1 MSAVSIVIPNY
12 NGARWLPGL
21 LASLAA
27 QTAPAA
33 ETIVVDN
40 ASRDGSREWLASEH
54 PGVRVLAQHRNT
66 GFGHAANVG
75 IQAAAGELV
84 ALLNPDV
91 ELAPDWLA
99 RLAARFA
106 DPGIVAAAGK
116 MVSLADPREIYDAG
130 DLVHRDG
137 ACLQRG
143 RGRRDDGAYDE
154 PGEVFGACA
163 GAAIYRR
170 AAVLAAGGFD
180 ERYFMYLEDVDLAL
194 ALRGAGGRCAYE
206 PAVARH
212 AGGGSAPRAGA
223 HHPWVTR
230 NTILLLAKWFPV
242 KWALPVIY
250 RQAAL
255 LVLAARER
263 RLGEHL
269 RALAAGLVGA
279 PAARRARPRLA
290 VPIEQLV
297 PAAPW
302 RGPAAEGHP
311 TAVADSWV
319 GHNRKS

>member
-1 MSAVSIVIPNY
+1 MTTVSVVIPNY

-21 LASLAA
+21 LSSLAA
-27 QTAPAA
+27 QTAPAGQ
-33 ETIVVDN
+33 TIVVDN
-40 ASRDGSREWLASEH
+40 ASRDGSREWLAREH
-54 PGVRVLAQHRNT
+54 PGVRLLALHRNT

-75 IQAAAGELV
+75 IEATAGELV

-99 RLAARFA
+99 RLSARFD

-143 RGRRDDGAYDE
+143 RGRHDDGAYDE
-154 PGEVFGACA
+154 PGEVFGACG
-163 GAAIYRR
+163 GAAMYRR
-170 AAVLAAGGFD
+170 AAVLAVGGFD
-180 ERYFMYLEDVDLAL
+180 ERYFMYLEDADLAL
-194 ALRGAGGRCAYE
+194 ALRAAGGRCAYE
-206 PAVARH
+206 PAVACH
-212 AGGGSAPRAGA
+212 AGGGSAPREGA
-223 HHPWVTR
+223 HNPWVTR
-230 NTILLLAKWFPV
+230 NTILLLAKWFPL
-242 KWALPVIY
+242 KWVLPVSY

-269 RALAAGLVGA
+269 RALAAGLVRA

-297 PAAPW
+297 PAAAW
-302 RGPAAEGHP
+302 RGAGAEGHP
-311 TAVADSWV
+311 TAVSDSWV
-319 GHNRKS
+319 GHNRTP

>member
-1 MSAVSIVIPNY
+1 VTSVSVVIPNY
-12 NGARWLPGL
+12 DGARWLPGL
-21 LASLAA
+21 LTSLAA
-27 QTAPAA
+27 QTASAG

-40 ASRDGSREWLASEH
+40 ASRDGSREWLAGEH
-54 PGVRVLAQHRNT
+54 PGVRVLALQRNT
-66 GFGHAANVG
+66 GFAHAANLG
-75 IQAAAGELV
+75 IDAAAGELV

-116 MVSLADPREIYDAG
+116 MVSLSDPRELYDAG
-130 DLVHRDG
+130 DFVRRDG

-163 GAAIYRR
+163 GAAMYRR

-180 ERYFMYLEDVDLAL
+180 ERYFMYLEDADLAL
-194 ALRGAGGRCAYE
+194 ALRAAGGRCAYE

-212 AGGGSAPRAGA
+212 AGGGSADREGA

-230 NTILLLAKWFPV
+230 NTILLLAKWFPLR
-242 KWALPVIY
+242 WTLPISY

-269 RALAAGLVGA
+269 RALAAGVVHA

-290 VPIEQLV
+290 VPVEQLV
-297 PAAPW
+297 PVAPW

-311 TAVADSWV
+311 TAVGDSWV